1 MFDKVLSIPLV
12 VKVPEF
18 WIHQG
23 SEYTFGFEYAKILN
37 IPQFWIYQSY
47 TELRICLDN
56 SQICQNM
63 PEYA

>member
-47 TELRICLDN
+47 TELKICLDN
-56 SQICQNM
+56 S
-63 PEYA
+63 